1 MIIDKKQA
9 IKLIS
14 KSNGKIFSVK
24 FLKKDNSLRQMT
36 CRLGVKK
43 HLKGGELSFNPK
55 EYDLIPVFDL
65 EKNSYRM
72 INLESLLELNIENQK
87 YTVE

>member
-65 EKNSYRM
+65 GKNSYRM

-87 YTVE
+87 YIVE